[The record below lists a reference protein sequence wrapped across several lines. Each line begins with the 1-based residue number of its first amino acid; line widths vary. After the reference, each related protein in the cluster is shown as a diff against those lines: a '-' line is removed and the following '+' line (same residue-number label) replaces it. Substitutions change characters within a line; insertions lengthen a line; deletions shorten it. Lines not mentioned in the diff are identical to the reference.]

1 MKEKGVISRLFQ
13 YMGIFK
19 ITMAIS
25 FVLAAISAVVNLS
38 AYTCVYNVAK
48 EIVTSHGNF
57 ASLDQAY
64 LIELGWRA
72 VFLISAAFGLY
83 GMALLFSHI
92 TAFNTVARLRI
103 QLIRHIGNLPLGYG
117 ALRGYRPAHGGVKT
131 KREPCR
137 DHSKRRWVPYNG

>member
-38 AYTCVYNVAK
+38 AYTCIYNVAK

-72 VFLISAAFGLY
+72 VFLISAALFPHYGLQY
-83 GMALLFSHI
+83 GCK
-92 TAFNTVARLRI
+92 TAHSVDSAYWKP
-103 QLIRHIGNLPLGYG
+103 PLGLSLQQSQWQAEKNY
-117 ALRGYRPAHGGVKT
+117 
-131 KREPCR
+131 
-137 DHSKRRWVPYNG
+137 